1 MATKKQFLDYAGLS
15 TLWGIINST
24 FATKTELDN
33 VKKVAVGSF
42 DEVAEA
48 DKLTITAKSV
58 TGETVDTIVL
68 GSASTTAAGLMS
80 SADKSTLESLK
91 ETIDAN
97 TDFKGLQ
104 INGIAVATDAQA
116 NLKIRYVP
124 KSDTT
129 NAKIKLYDANNENAE
144 SEIDASD
151 FVKDGMLDS
160 VEVVEKDGKQVLRF
174 TWNTDA
180 DKDVK
185 DITDVELDKI
195 ITPYTAGEGI
205 TISDNTVSLNKAA
218 SDKLGGIKVGYATA
232 NQNYAVELDTDGKA
246 YVAVPWT
253 DTTYETGATQGT
265 YVKVSVDG
273 TSINSDDSAL
283 ATALETLN
291 TSKVA
296 TASGDD
302 YVDAKVESGSTEVKV
317 AAKQALK
324 NAVKAANSAVQTVAK
339 GTGIEVTTD
348 GTTATVALDA
358 ATIASLGKA
367 DAAVK
372 SVAGDGT
379 LILAVTS
386 DNAVSITPTDKLTN
400 AVKAAEEAVHT
411 VAEGTG
417 IAVTKNG
424 TTSTVALSEATIAS
438 LGKADSAIQGVKI
451 GTAVASIGD
460 DKVATFEADAV
471 VTALGF
477 AALTDAEI
485 YEACGLTYPA
495 PEA

>member
-1 MATKKQFLDYAGLS
+1 MATTKQFLDYAGLS

-48 DKLTITAKSV
+48 SKITITAKSV
-58 TGETVDTIVL
+58 TGEAVDTIVL

-104 INGIAVATDAQA
+104 INSTAIATTAQA
-116 NLKIRYVP
+116 NLKIEYD
-124 KSDTT
+124 SD
-129 NAKIKLYDANNENAE
+129 KKELKLYDANNTNAV
-144 SEIDASD
+144 STVDASA

-180 DKDVK
+180 DKDAK
-185 DITDVELDKI
+185 DITDVDLDKI
-195 ITPYTAGEGI
+195 ITPYKAGEGI
-205 TISDNTVSLNKAA
+205 TISDNTVSLNKAT
-218 SDKLGGIKVGYATA
+218 SDKLGGIKVGYTTA
-232 NQNYAVELDTDGKA
+232 DHNYAVELDTDGKA

-253 DTTYETGATQGT
+253 DTTYETGAAQGT

-302 YVDAKVESGSTEVKV
+302 YVNAKVEGTEVKV
-317 AAKQALK
+317 SATAKTIASLS
-324 NAVKAANSAVQTVAK
+324 KADSAIQTVAK
-339 GTGIEVTTD
+339 GAGIEVTTD

-358 ATIASLGKA
+358 TTIASLGKA

-372 SVAGDGT
+372 SVSADGT
-379 LILAVTS
+379 LISAETS
-386 DNAVSITPTDKLTN
+386 DNAVSVGPTDKLTN
-400 AVKAAEEAVHT
+400 AVAAAETAVQT

-417 IAVTKNG
+417 ITVTKNG
-424 TTSTVALSEATIAS
+424 TTSTVALSEATVTS

-451 GTAVASIGD
+451 GTATASIGD
-460 DKVATFEADAV
+460 DKIATFEADAV

-477 AALTDAEI
+477 VALTAAEI
-485 YEACGLTYPA
+485 YAACGMTYPA

>member
-42 DEVAEA
+42 DEVVEA

-68 GSASTTAAGLMS
+68 GSASITAAGLMS

-104 INGIAVATDAQA
+104 VNGIAVATDAQA
-116 NLKIRYVP
+116 NLKIEYVA
-124 KSDTT
+124 KTDTT
-129 NAKIKLYDANNENAE
+129 NAKIKLYDANNVNAV

-195 ITPYTAGEGI
+195 ITPYKAGEGI
-205 TISDNTVSLNKAA
+205 SISESNTVSLNKAA

-302 YVDAKVESGSTEVKV
+302 YVDAKVEGTEVKV

-324 NAVKAANSAVQTVAK
+324 NAVAAANSAVQTVAK

-358 ATIASLGKA
+358 TTIASLGNA
-367 DAAVK
+367 DSAIQ
-372 SVAGDGT
+372 SVSADGT
-379 LILAVTS
+379 LISAVTS
-386 DNAVSITPTDKLTN
+386 DKAVSITPTDKLTN
-400 AVKAAEEAVHT
+400 AVKAAEEAVQT

-485 YEACGLTYPA
+485 YEACSLTYPA